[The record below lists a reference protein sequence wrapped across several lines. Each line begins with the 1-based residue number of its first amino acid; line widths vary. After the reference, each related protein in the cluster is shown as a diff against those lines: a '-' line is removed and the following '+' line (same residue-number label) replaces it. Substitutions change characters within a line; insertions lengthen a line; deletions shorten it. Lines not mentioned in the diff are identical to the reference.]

1 MLFSLYIIRDNIAR
15 IKTLNDQ
22 IKLDAKPEILSTY
35 KNKFYT
41 FAYDLALATGEAYF
55 TTGRNLFHSK
65 YRNILMEISNAQTAE
80 DVQVFKRALNTICQ
94 EFEGMDFKNFSSA
107 DLNRY
112 AQQWHQAY
120 SHRQQKELSNSI
132 ALYEISKKIIPTGNR
147 DLTLFYPDCYN
158 GVNIEPFNN
167 ISNNILAYGNEAN
180 DAMLSRAKLCMH
192 KVVKGILRGSRIQ
205 NNAFD
210 ILYVQPKLHLE
221 IDEDDIFA
229 NRRIEKNYIADMF
242 KYLRTDGVMV
252 ITLPYTRLFKDICTM
267 LSKHLKN
274 IQIVRAEGL
283 DFSDL
288 GLVHIIGQ
296 KESIKEPRDE
306 EYAKLRRL
314 FEYSRIL
321 SARELEDEYVLPRSS
336 VYIDLFKG
344 SALDLEEVEQIIE
357 KSSLMN
363 KMWENQ
369 RVEKLDETIKN
380 PLLPFNIGQLG
391 LVLTSGCLDGIVDE
405 GDGHSHLIKGRVSKQ
420 IVETETDTEKGIE
433 ITETTVNK
441 VEINVLLPNGEFK
454 VLA

>member
-1 MLFSLYIIRDNIAR
+1 MLFSLYTIRDNIVR
-15 IKTLNDQ
+15 MRTLNDQ
-22 IKLDAKPEILSTY
+22 IKLDSKPDILPTF
-35 KNKFYT
+35 KNKFYAL
-41 FAYDLALATGEAYF
+41 AYDIALATGEAYF
-55 TTGRNLFHSK
+55 TTGRDMFHFK
-65 YRNILMEISNAQTAE
+65 YRNILLEISNAQTAE
-80 DVQVFKRALNTICQ
+80 DVPTFKRALNTICQ
-94 EFEGMDFKNFSSA
+94 EFDGIVFKDFSSA
-107 DLNRY
+107 SFNRY
-112 AQQWHQAY
+112 AQDWHRAY
-120 SHRQQKELSNSI
+120 FNRQQKDLGSNIS
-132 ALYEISKKIIPTGNR
+132 LYEIAKKIIPTGNR
-147 DLTLFYPDCYN
+147 DITLFYPDCYD
-158 GVNIEPFNN
+158 GENIDPFNFIPN
-167 ISNNILAYGNEAN
+167 KVLAYGNEAN
-180 DAMLSRAKLCMH
+180 DVMLSRAKLNMH

-210 ILYVQPKLHLE
+210 ILYVQPRLNLE

-229 NRRIEKNYIADMF
+229 NRRNEKSYIADMF

-252 ITLPYTRLFKDICTM
+252 ITMPYTRLFKDICTM

-274 IQIVRAEGL
+274 IQIVKAEGIA
-283 DFSDL
+283 FSNF

-296 KESIKEPRDE
+296 KESIKEPREE

-314 FEYSRIL
+314 FEFSRIPDIRDL
-321 SARELEDEYVLPRSS
+321 DTEYILPRSS

-357 KSSLMN
+357 KSSLMD

-369 RVEKLDETIKN
+369 KVKKLDETIKN

-405 GDGHSHLIKGRVSKQ
+405 GDGNSHLIKGRVSKQ
-420 IVETETDTEKGIE
+420 IVETESETNKGIE

>member
-1 MLFSLYIIRDNIAR
+1 M
-15 IKTLNDQ
+15 KTLNDQ
-22 IKLDAKPEILSTY
+22 VKLDTKPDSLLTY
-35 KNKFYT
+35 KNKFYAL
-41 FAYDLALATGEAYF
+41 AYDIALATGEAYF
-55 TTGRNLFHSK
+55 TTGRDLFHSK
-65 YRNILMEISNAQTAE
+65 YRNILLEISNAQTAE
-80 DVQVFKRALNTICQ
+80 DVHAFKRALTTICE
-94 EFEGMDFKNFSSA
+94 EFDTIMLKDFSSA
-107 DLNRY
+107 DFNRY
-112 AQQWHQAY
+112 ALQWHQAY
-120 SHRQQKELSNSI
+120 SNRQQNDISNSSS
-132 ALYEISKKIIPTGNR
+132 LYEISRKIIPTGNR
-147 DLTLFYPDCYN
+147 DITLFYPDCYD
-158 GVNIEPFNN
+158 GANIDPFNIIPN
-167 ISNNILAYGNEAN
+167 KVLAYGNEAN
-180 DAMLSRAKLCMH
+180 DVMLSRAKSNMH

-221 IDEDDIFA
+221 IDEEDIFA
-229 NRRIEKNYIADMF
+229 NKRIEKSYIADMF

-252 ITLPYTRLFKDICTM
+252 ITMPYTRLFKDICSM

-274 IQIVRAEGL
+274 IQIIKAEGIG
-283 DFSDL
+283 FSNL

-296 KESIKEPRDE
+296 KESVKEPREE

-314 FEYSRIL
+314 FEFSRI
-321 SARELEDEYVLPRSS
+321 ANIEELDTEYVLPRSS

-357 KSSLMN
+357 KSSLMD
-363 KMWENQ
+363 KMWANQ

-420 IVETETDTEKGIE
+420 TVETETDTDKGVE

>member
-1 MLFSLYIIRDNIAR
+1 M
-15 IKTLNDQ
+15 
-22 IKLDAKPEILSTY
+22 
-35 KNKFYT
+35 
-41 FAYDLALATGEAYF
+41 
-55 TTGRNLFHSK
+55 
-65 YRNILMEISNAQTAE
+65 
-80 DVQVFKRALNTICQ
+80 
-94 EFEGMDFKNFSSA
+94 
-107 DLNRY
+107 
-112 AQQWHQAY
+112 
-120 SHRQQKELSNSI
+120 
-132 ALYEISKKIIPTGNR
+132 
-147 DLTLFYPDCYN
+147 
-158 GVNIEPFNN
+158 
-167 ISNNILAYGNEAN
+167 
-180 DAMLSRAKLCMH
+180 
-192 KVVKGILRGSRIQ
+192 
-205 NNAFD
+205 
-210 ILYVQPKLHLE
+210 E